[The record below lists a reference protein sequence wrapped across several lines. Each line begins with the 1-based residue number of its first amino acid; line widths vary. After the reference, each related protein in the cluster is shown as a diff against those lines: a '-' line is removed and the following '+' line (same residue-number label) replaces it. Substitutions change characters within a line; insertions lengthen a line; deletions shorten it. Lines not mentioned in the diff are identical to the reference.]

1 MSQDEDY
8 TLYSTWNGSGA
19 YPAGML
25 VNTNIIWNELMCF
38 KQIHTWIGGALYFWS
53 LPESFSEVS
62 IGTGIAWDKTKKL
75 DKQAVRYEDAGH
87 VHYERCLYSAQ
98 SFIMINHLG
107 KVMVV

>member
-38 KQIHTWIGGALYFWS
+38 KQIHT
-53 LPESFSEVS
+53 
-62 IGTGIAWDKTKKL
+62 
-75 DKQAVRYEDAGH
+75 
-87 VHYERCLYSAQ
+87 
-98 SFIMINHLG
+98 
-107 KVMVV
+107 